1 MELAADASKGDR
13 SADKSRDAGAVNLGD
28 AVEIDND
35 LAGAV
40 IKRGQESF
48 GQLVGGVAD
57 GEAAVEFEEMNAGIL
72 AEIDFDGSE
81 VGHVRSKTIRLTEPP
96 LRSRKRR
103 GILLA
108 RRARR

>member
-1 MELAADASKGDR
+1 
-13 SADKSRDAGAVNLGD
+13 
-28 AVEIDND
+28 
-35 LAGAV
+35 
-40 IKRGQESF
+40 
-48 GQLVGGVAD
+48 
-57 GEAAVEFEEMNAGIL
+57 VEFEEMNAGIL

-81 VGHVRSKTIRLTEPP
+81 VGHVRPKTIRLTEPP